1 MGFSTVCNYKV
12 NYFNF
17 ELGNG
22 SMNIDFSKDFQAT
35 ELISDE
41 TKNLENTSWNQMS
54 IEFQIQLHKYFGP
67 IA

>member
-1 MGFSTVCNYKV
+1 MGFSTFCKYRV
-12 NYFNF
+12 NYFTF

-41 TKNLENTSWNQMS
+41 TKNLENTSWNQMG
-54 IEFQIQLHKYFGP
+54 IEIQIRLHK
-67 IA
+67 